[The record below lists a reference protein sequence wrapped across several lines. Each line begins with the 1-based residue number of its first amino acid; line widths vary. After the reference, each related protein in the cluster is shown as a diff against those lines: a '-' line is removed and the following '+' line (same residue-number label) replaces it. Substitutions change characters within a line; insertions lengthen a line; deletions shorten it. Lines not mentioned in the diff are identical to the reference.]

1 MAYNF
6 FSRLACKFSC
16 LPRIYRISTSHVS
29 CQNIILHFNE
39 KGIRGKLEEDPII
52 TQLRVEDE
60 KILEEMENAGTDF
73 EKYDGLV
80 TERHK
85 LYLEHEKRATNDTTR
100 YLISTLR
107 QNILT
112 QIRVS
117 VLEAELIKLTIRV
130 DNLETKT

>member
-1 MAYNF
+1 M
-6 FSRLACKFSC
+6 
-16 LPRIYRISTSHVS
+16 T
-29 CQNIILHFNE
+29 
-39 KGIRGKLEEDPII
+39 EDPII
-52 TQLRVEDE
+52 TQLRVADE
-60 KILEEMENAGTDF
+60 KILEEMEKAGTDF
-73 EKYDGLV
+73 EIYNGLV

-85 LYLEHEKRATNDTTR
+85 LYLEHEKRATNRATR
-100 YLISTLR
+100 YLISTIR

>member
-1 MAYNF
+1 
-6 FSRLACKFSC
+6 
-16 LPRIYRISTSHVS
+16 
-29 CQNIILHFNE
+29 
-39 KGIRGKLEEDPII
+39 LEEDPII
-52 TQLRVEDE
+52 TQLRIEDE

-73 EKYDGLV
+73 EKYNGLV

-100 YLISTLR
+100 YLIGTLR